1 VPYNARVSALTFDHV
16 QQAARRL
23 RGRVHR
29 TPVLTSRSLD
39 EAAGHSVFLKC
50 ENLQRAGAFKIR
62 GALNKLLS
70 LSDAERSRGV
80 VAFSSGNHAQGVALA
95 ARMTSSSALVL
106 MPSDAPALKLAATRG
121 YGAEVVF
128 YDRQRE
134 DREARA
140 RDLVEKT
147 GRVLVPP
154 YDDPAIMAGQGTAA
168 LELFAEVAGLDAL
181 LTPVGGGG
189 LMAGCSTVAK
199 ALAPR
204 AQIFGVEADSA
215 NDTWLSL
222 RKGER
227 VSIPPPP
234 TIADGIRNLSPGALT
249 FPILLENLT
258 DVLLVSDKEIEEA
271 VRFLLLRSKLLV
283 EPTGAVP
290 VAALLAGRLPL
301 ARGSRVGLVLSGGNV
316 DPEMLAEI
324 LARRNA

>member
-1 VPYNARVSALTFDHV
+1 
-16 QQAARRL
+16 
-23 RGRVHR
+23 
-29 TPVLTSRSLD
+29 
-39 EAAGHSVFLKC
+39 
-50 ENLQRAGAFKIR
+50 
-62 GALNKLLS
+62 
-70 LSDAERSRGV
+70 
-80 VAFSSGNHAQGVALA
+80 
-95 ARMTSSSALVL
+95 MTSSSALVL